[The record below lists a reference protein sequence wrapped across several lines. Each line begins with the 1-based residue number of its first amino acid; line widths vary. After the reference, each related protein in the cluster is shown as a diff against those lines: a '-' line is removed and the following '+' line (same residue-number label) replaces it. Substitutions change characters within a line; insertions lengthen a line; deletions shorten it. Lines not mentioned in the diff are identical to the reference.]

1 MKHRLIQTAAAVLV
15 GAPVALS
22 ASTALAQQQPA
33 PAAPPAATP
42 APGAPAPGA
51 PGATP
56 APAPAPAAAPPPAD
70 KGGSDIP
77 AGLQP
82 KRFRFSTLGMTHSA
96 TTTAVGIGRDNIG
109 FEEEQYTV
117 DFTFAPA
124 YWIIDDKDHKFF
136 VNGELGFSV
145 ELTNSGLTQTEREP
159 QMRDAQL
166 GLGYNYSVWTAEDG
180 EYLSRLFLRSR
191 AIFPTSPVSQGQG
204 RYLTTTAG
212 VSWLQVIKIL
222 GNSADGLNNLVFL
235 PGVNWAHLFSEAT
248 TPVNEDINRP
258 RQDAFG
264 RTLNSDQLT
273 PNPFDR
279 NRITAGFFASLPLYK
294 DLTFNTSWRYI
305 ARFRDTFEG
314 SDCEI
319 VVAGECQ
326 QAQRSEDRTSF
337 LSNSSVDFSLTQGIY
352 NLAFLTMGYN
362 NESLTLGE
370 DGQSRNIFYSPNS
383 IFYIDLTFQ
392 LDQVVQKFLE
402 SDTKGRNPFVVSQAG
417 PAQF

>member
-1 MKHRLIQTAAAVLV
+1 MKHRLIQTAAAILV
-15 GAPVALS
+15 GAPVVLG
-22 ASTALAQQQPA
+22 ASPVLAQQQPA
-33 PAAPPAATP
+33 PAAPPAPGAP

-51 PGATP
+51 TPG
-56 APAPAPAAAPPPAD
+56 APAPAAAPPPPDQA
-70 KGGSDIP
+70 GNGIP
-77 AGLQP
+77 AALQP
-82 KRFRFSTLGMTHSA
+82 KRFRFSSLGMTHSA

-109 FEEEQYTV
+109 YEEESYTI

-136 VNGELGFSV
+136 VNGELGFTT
-145 ELTNSGLTQTEREP
+145 EITNSGITQTEREP

-180 EYLSRLFLRSR
+180 EYLSRLFLRTR
-191 AIFPTSPVSQGQG
+191 AIFPTSPTSQGQG

-212 VSWLQVIKIL
+212 VSWLQVIKLL

-319 VVAGECQ
+319 VVAGECE
-326 QAQRSEDRTSF
+326 QAQRLETRTSF

-352 NLAFLTMGYN
+352 NIAFLTLGYN
-362 NESLTLGE
+362 NETLTLGE
-370 DGQSRNIFYSPNS
+370 DGQNRNIFYSPSS
-383 IFYIDLTFQ
+383 IFYVDLTFQ

-402 SDTKGRNPFVVSQAG
+402 SDTKGRNPFVVSQVA